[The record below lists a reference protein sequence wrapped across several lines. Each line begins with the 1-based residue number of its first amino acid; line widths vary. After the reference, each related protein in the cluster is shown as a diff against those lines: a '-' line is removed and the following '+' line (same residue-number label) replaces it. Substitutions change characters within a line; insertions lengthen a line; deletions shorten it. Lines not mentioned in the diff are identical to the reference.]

1 MTKKEHLDSI
11 LDSLIRGFDE
21 LEAFWDVYAETSILS
36 NEEADLMEKIR
47 ERTGGYLDGYAAAVR
62 ELAELESKED
72 PLT

>member
-11 LDSLIRGFDE
+11 LDGLIRGFDAF
-21 LEAFWDVYAETSILS
+21 EAFRDVFENTQLLS
-36 NEEADLMEKIR
+36 DEEVNLIEKIR